1 MYLDERHTSDSTA
14 CPGDRGASGEER
26 LPASQTWLWP
36 DSPLGSGPQDLGGG
50 QDQLLKHHVAPW
62 ECGHGKCGF
71 RAHSEDRQGPGKWGG
86 RPWGAG
92 RAWRSSRCV
101 HLVLRRAS
109 GTVGGAWGQPGQGRK
124 PMPELAGAS
133 PCPQDRRNRAAA
145 RRVPTPLPPGLTS
158 PVHVTSDSGR
168 QPSPRQVASGRALCR
183 AGGTAGAGAAALG
196 GF

>member
-1 MYLDERHTSDSTA
+1 MYLDERHTSGSTA
-14 CPGDRGASGEER
+14 CPGDRGASGEEH

-36 DSPLGSGPQDLGGG
+36 DSPLGSGPQDLGGVRTSFSSTTWHPG
-50 QDQLLKHHVAPW
+50 SVAT
-62 ECGHGKCGF
+62 ESVAFRRILRTGRAQGSGVVGHGG
-71 RAHSEDRQGPGKWGG
+71 Q
-86 RPWGAG
+86 G
-92 RAWRSSRCV
+92 RARRSSRCV
-101 HLVLRRAS
+101 HLVLCRAS

-133 PCPQDRRNRAAA
+133 PRPQDRRNRAAA

-183 AGGTAGAGAAALG
+183 AGGTARAGAAALSR
-196 GF
+196 F